1 MIQDTSPPSYNR
13 WESTLLAS
21 LILATIGYIA
31 LYHSRHIWL
40 TIGLLS
46 LITIAIIPPLCTGP
60 APVDS
65 SALDNNA
72 VIPHTACS
80 THEGLEY
87 VTPTKKAPTG
97 C

>member
-1 MIQDTSPPSYNR
+1 MTQDTSPPSYNR

-46 LITIAIIPPLCTGP
+46 LITIATIPPLCTGP

-72 VIPHTACS
+72 TNPHTGYS
-80 THEGLEY
+80 MHEGSGY
-87 VTPTKKAPTG
+87 VTPTKQKGSTG
-97 C
+97 